1 MDTHDSPTIYGP
13 LYGAAM
19 LDLLGGPKIIWPS
32 TVFADDNATEIPI
45 WERDTQ
51 ILSPQAMRAMLN
63 SHVEPVDPDRD
74 VSQFSAACLPPR
86 ITAFSLP
93 RFVAH
98 WWTHRA
104 SA

>member
-1 MDTHDSPTIYGP
+1 MDTHDSPSMYGP

-19 LDLLGGPKIIWPS
+19 LNLLGGPKIIWPS
-32 TVFADDNATEIPI
+32 TVYADENTTELPI
-45 WERDTQ
+45 WEQETT
-51 ILSPQAMRAMLN
+51 ILSPQALRAILN
-63 SHVEPVDPDRD
+63 SRGEPVDPDRD
-74 VSQFSAACLPPR
+74 MSQVSAACLPPR

-93 RFVAH
+93 RFVAN